1 MAPPSREIP
10 NMRLFALALCVAG
23 VGCADPFDVEV
34 RIVTDYHNSEVD
46 FVRVELGGVPFETNH
61 QVREAD
67 IAPSDDLIAGKRLTF
82 DHIDS
87 GDYYVTTTLFR
98 GDMPIVQR
106 RTIVALEE
114 PRTLTLTIGRS
125 CETIECGPARTC
137 VSGICVSEG
146 CSELVPELCP
156 AGCSLHAECP
166 ADGCLLGR
174 CIEGSCM
181 LIAGDPTM
189 CP

>member
-1 MAPPSREIP
+1 
-10 NMRLFALALCVAG
+10 MRIVSLALALTG
-23 VGCADPFDVEV
+23 IGCADPFDVEFRV
-34 RIVTDYHNSEVD
+34 VTDYRNNEVD
-46 FVRVELGGVPFETNH
+46 LLRIELGTVPFEVNH
-61 QVREAD
+61 QVREAE
-67 IAPSDDLIAGKRLTF
+67 IAPGDDLIAGKTLRF
-82 DHIDS
+82 EHIDS
-87 GDYYVTTTLFR
+87 GDYFVTTTLLR
-98 GDMPIVQR
+98 DDMPIVER
-106 RTIVALEE
+106 RTIVELDE
-114 PRTLTLTIGRS
+114 PRTLKVTIGRS
-125 CETIECGPARTC
+125 CETIECGAAQTC

-156 AGCSLHAECP
+156 AGCSLDSECP